1 MKVAL
6 PAFYALLLLLLPSS
20 TQSWIQPKPFQ
31 QRFKRPKSSFLVSS
45 RFSKDPALID
55 EGPTPLV
62 LENAAS
68 LPTSLVGNNAT
79 MPSPLV
85 EKFASMPTPLS
96 VRPLDMLRTSSKI
109 FKVEHMTNFFQL
121 SPRTQIH
128 AASFAFFFASVGLLS
143 VEPVARVVLDVL
155 SMLPIASWATV
166 KVGPL
171 GASNWV
177 VHLILHAISLELPYG
192 FYSLM
197 RKSDSIQKKRIY
209 KGFFAAY
216 AVAYF
221 QSFFTLLSHA
231 FIVRNTP
238 LEEMLDILFKA
249 MLRTYVFG
257 TGVSAHWGAWAL
269 VPIFVGVNMGVVGY
283 GNWFGRVLALFSI
296 YKYFIPEIPPL
307 FRYSFLG
314 LNFSPALIFS
324 VFVEAPG
331 PGARYTDLVHTLTA
345 VLLTT
350 LSGAMAFSL
359 NRKVKYMETS
369 EERIIQKDSL

>member
-6 PAFYALLLLLLPSS
+6 PAFYALLLPSS
-20 TQSWIQPKPFQ
+20 TQSWIQPKPFF

-45 RFSKDPALID
+45 RFSKAPDLED
-55 EGPTPLV
+55 EEPTPLV
-62 LENAAS
+62 HENAAS

-79 MPSPLV
+79 MPTPLV
-85 EKFASMPTPLS
+85 EKVASMPTSLL
-96 VRPLDMLRTSSKI
+96 VRPLDMLRSSSKI
-109 FKVEHMTNFFQL
+109 FKVEQMTNFFKL

-143 VEPVARVVLDVL
+143 VEPVARVVLNVL
-155 SMLPIASWATV
+155 SMLPCASWA
-166 KVGPL
+166 PL
-171 GASNWV
+171 KFDPIGASNWV
-177 VHLILHAISLELPYG
+177 VHFIILAISLELPYG

-231 FIVRNTP
+231 FIAHSTQ

-249 MLRTYVFG
+249 CVRTYIFG
-257 TGVSAHWGAWAL
+257 TGVSVQWGAWAL
-269 VPIFVGVNMGVVGY
+269 VPTFVGVNMGVVGY
-283 GNWFGRVLALFSI
+283 GNWFGRVLALFSM

-307 FRYSFLG
+307 FRYSFFG
-314 LNFSPALIFS
+314 LAGAPLALTIFIK
-324 VFVEAPG
+324 APG
-331 PGARYTDLVHTLTA
+331 ALYTDLMHTLVA
-345 VLLTT
+345 LMIAM

-359 NRKVKYMETS
+359 NRKVTYGDE
-369 EERIIQKDSL
+369 

>member
-6 PAFYALLLLLLPSS
+6 PAFYALLLPSS
-20 TQSWIQPKPFQ
+20 TQSWIQPKSFQ

-45 RFSKDPALID
+45 RFSKDPALVD
-55 EGPTPLV
+55 EEPTPLV

-68 LPTSLVGNNAT
+68 LPTSLVGNNAA
-79 MPSPLV
+79 MPPPLG
-85 EKFASMPTPLS
+85 EKVASMSTPLS
-96 VRPLDMLRTSSKI
+96 VRPLDMVRTSSKI
-109 FKVEHMTNFFQL
+109 FKVEQMTNFFKQ

-143 VEPVARVVLDVL
+143 VEPVARVVLNVL
-155 SMLPIASWATV
+155 SMLPCASWAPL
-166 KVGPL
+166 KFDPL

-177 VHLILHAISLELPYG
+177 VHFIIHAISLELPYG

-221 QSFFTLLSHA
+221 LSFFTLLSHA
-231 FIVRNTP
+231 FIVRSTP

-249 MLRTYVFG
+249 CLRTYIFG
-257 TGVSAHWGAWAL
+257 TGVSVQWGAWAL

-283 GNWFGRVLALFSI
+283 GNWFGRVLSLFSI

-314 LNFSPALIFS
+314 LSFSPALIFS

-331 PGARYTDLVHTLTA
+331 PGALYTDLMHTLVA
-345 VLLTT
+345 LMIAM

-359 NRKVKYMETS
+359 NRKVTYGDE
-369 EERIIQKDSL
+369 